1 MVRRAA
7 DVHEDKPKKESI
19 RFNEP
24 PWRDSR
30 GCTTITH
37 DRSIHPSITCDP
49 YNFSS
54 VAPMLPSIEHSL
66 DHSNDSKIIFHF
78 FSFVSRSIARIRDII
93 IRDIQKFYMKI
104 FYNNYCPTSPFIR
117 RSGYY
122 SNFSTNIVR
131 KTPKQLLPIP
141 KTSHVRAT
149 HLRTPQLPSL

>member
-7 DVHEDKPKKESI
+7 DVHEDKPKKGST

-78 FSFVSRSIARIRDII
+78 FIRFSFNRSHQRYHHSR
-93 IRDIQKFYMKI
+93 YPKI
-104 FYNNYCPTSPFIR
+104 LYE
-117 RSGYY
+117 
-122 SNFSTNIVR
+122 NILQ
-131 KTPKQLLPIP
+131 QLLSNISVHT
-141 KTSHVRAT
+141 KIRILFKLFHKHRS
-149 HLRTPQLPSL
+149 

>member
-1 MVRRAA
+1 MFTKINRRK
-7 DVHEDKPKKESI
+7 DRLDLT
-19 RFNEP
+19 NP

-78 FSFVSRSIARIRDII
+78 FHSFLVQSLASEISSFEIS
-93 IRDIQKFYMKI
+93 K
-104 FYNNYCPTSPFIR
+104 NFI
-117 RSGYY
+117 
-122 SNFSTNIVR
+122 
-131 KTPKQLLPIP
+131 
-141 KTSHVRAT
+141 
-149 HLRTPQLPSL
+149 